1 MYFIGFYFEI
11 ENATK
16 IEFSDFAKELEIM
29 KNVGKHDNI
38 ISLLGCCTKSG
49 PLYAIV
55 EYAKFGNLR
64 NYLRTQRPKD
74 YMLSTSSG
82 DVTNQESDL
91 DDTSDKLGNSI
102 RKLYS
107 TINKKKFSNLTV
119 NTTDELMVELLKFC
133 VQIASGMKYLHSKKV
148 CHRDL
153 AARNI
158 LLDDYKTAK
167 IADFGLARDLQNTNY
182 YKRKSEVT
190 IWVDPR
196 SFLFILR
203 KKFQYFVHRS
213 PSCPCVGC
221 HPRPCL
227 IIKSIRI
234 RIHGRLAF

>member
-1 MYFIGFYFEI
+1 
-11 ENATK
+11 
-16 IEFSDFAKELEIM
+16 M

-38 ISLLGCCTKSG
+38 ISLLGCCTKFG

-74 YMLSTSSG
+74 YMLSTS
-82 DVTNQESDL
+82 DDAINQESDH
-91 DDTSDKLGNSI
+91 DETSNKLSHSI

-107 TINKKKFSNLTV
+107 TINKKKFEGLAPTASA
-119 NTTDELMVELLKFC
+119 DKLMVELVQFC

-158 LLDDYKTAK
+158 LLDEFKTAK

-182 YKRKSEVT
+182 YKRKSEVRGSLLA
-190 IWVDPR
+190 R
-196 SFLFILR
+196 SLSQFFIFPL
-203 KKFQYFVHRS
+203 V
-213 PSCPCVGC
+213 
-221 HPRPCL
+221 
-227 IIKSIRI
+227 
-234 RIHGRLAF
+234 